1 MKRIIQ
7 IFIILSALVLS
18 ACQSEMDKNSTMEE
32 NPAVTEAQTTLD
44 AQITEKPTENV
55 DMQITEELDT
65 TKPEQEVLFV
75 YSDTGDD
82 YNSNSVWVI
91 DVEGNCRFANVEIKD
106 LLSQEDWYDLLINNL
121 DDEIKSM
128 VTGGGYA
135 LWGAVGGTVAA
146 ALIVAKASRQ
156 PLGKLL
162 DALAAPAAL
171 MICITRFSENFIGE
185 GHGITIE
192 NPLFC
197 RFPFCVNVWDEWHLA
212 VFVFEG
218 IAALVIFMIM
228 LDYSPARDGDGARK
242 FLILYGSCQV
252 LLESLRRDNF
262 LRWFL
267 VRVSQLTAV
276 IVMLFMIIAA
286 IVRWSKA
293 PDKAQTKARV
303 IICTVI
309 FFLCVGGCI
318 GIEFAV
324 DKSDWPYVILYTLL
338 AVCAAGLGITTH
350 QIVFADSPRIK
361 PRHIASGNR

>member
-128 VTGGGYA
+128 VTGEQLDVMYDFINQGVYGGLVKSIYDIKDYPGKSIYLVHRRA
-135 LWGAVGGTVAA
+135 CGDMEL
-146 ALIVAKASRQ
+146 LKLASF
-156 PLGKLL
+156 GYY
-162 DALAAPAAL
+162 
-171 MICITRFSENFIGE
+171 CE
-185 GHGITIE
+185 
-192 NPLFC
+192 C
-197 RFPFCVNVWDEWHLA
+197 R
-212 VFVFEG
+212 
-218 IAALVIFMIM
+218 
-228 LDYSPARDGDGARK
+228 SSKKARK
-242 FLILYGSCQV
+242 FVKWLSEIGRFWFAGASFEDVYG
-252 LLESLRRDNF
+252 
-262 LRWFL
+262 
-267 VRVSQLTAV
+267 
-276 IVMLFMIIAA
+276 A
-286 IVRWSKA
+286 I
-293 PDKAQTKARV
+293 
-303 IICTVI
+303 
-309 FFLCVGGCI
+309 
-318 GIEFAV
+318 EE
-324 DKSDWPYVILYTLL
+324 
-338 AVCAAGLGITTH
+338 
-350 QIVFADSPRIK
+350 
-361 PRHIASGNR
+361 

>member
-1 MKRIIQ
+1 MMEEMEITPVL
-7 IFIILSALVLS
+7 FSVFGLDVTAYAVCVCLAVLAGLLVLLFRTGKKLKGDS
-18 ACQSEMDKNSTMEE
+18 AFVLAALALPLGLIGARLFYVLVRLPNYPEILQNILHVWKETGTEMD
-32 NPAVTEAQTTLD
+32 
-44 AQITEKPTENV
+44 
-55 DMQITEELDT
+55 
-65 TKPEQEVLFV
+65 
-75 YSDTGDD
+75 
-82 YNSNSVWVI
+82 W
-91 DVEGNCRFANVEIKD
+91 D
-106 LLSQEDWYDLLINNL
+106 L
-121 DDEIKSM
+121 
-128 VTGGGYA
+128 VPGGGYA

-228 LDYSPARDGDGARK
+228 LYYSPARDGDGARK

-350 QIVFADSPRIK
+350 QIVFADSVRFK